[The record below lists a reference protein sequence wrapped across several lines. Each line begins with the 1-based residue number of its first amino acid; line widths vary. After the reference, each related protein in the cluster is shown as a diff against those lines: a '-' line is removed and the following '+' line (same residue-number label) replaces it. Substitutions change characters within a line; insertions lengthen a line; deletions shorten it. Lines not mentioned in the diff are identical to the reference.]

1 MFDITK
7 LIVAYYFETLESRP
21 WVRVEHYLSVGPF
34 YALTLFPTLLYL
46 YCFLYFVSSGLMYL
60 FVYLVGRN

>member
-34 YALTLFPTLLYL
+34 YALTLFPTLLYI
-46 YCFLYFVSSGLMYL
+46 YCFYIV
-60 FVYLVGRN
+60 LVLG

>member
-7 LIVAYYFETLESRP
+7 LIVACYFETLESRP

-34 YALTLFPTLLYL
+34 YALTLFSTLLYL
-46 YCFLYFVSSGLMYL
+46 YCFYIL
-60 FVYLVGRN
+60 LVLG